1 LHLLLI
7 ALGLITNINCSICLL
22 ELSLSDQLEPEKLK
36 GQNGML
42 AYRFVINCEG
52 KAGRFIFRSYDF
64 DYPAKEFSSTAK
76 AHLLEILLRLK
87 TWQPC
92 VIRSEN
98 RDSYAYI
105 TFKIKDGEIID
116 ILP

>member
-1 LHLLLI
+1 LLLI